1 MKFTTL
7 CVILILLRFL
17 VHGQSLSTQVSEHLH
32 IDQFGYP
39 ANAQKV
45 AVISDP
51 VNGYNS
57 AATYTPGTNIA
68 VINAQSLSQAGTF
81 SPTQWKSGAV
91 DGESGDRGWWLDFSS
106 ISSPGSYF
114 LYDATNNSRSNVF
127 EIRDDIYN
135 EILKSAGRMFYYNRC
150 NFPKQAPYA
159 ETKWTDSNNNFL
171 NTNQDSQCRYFSQPT
186 NNALLKDLSGGWFDA
201 GDYNKYITFAAKPV
215 HELLHAYEFNPTVFG
230 DNWNIP
236 ESNNGVSDLL
246 DELKWELGWIKK
258 MQNTDG
264 SVIIKMG
271 SIDYGHNAAAPP
283 SNNFDPRYYGPTCTS
298 AAIATAGMLAHA
310 AFVFSSVPA
319 LSGEVQDL
327 KNKAVLSWNYVLPR
341 IQNNTL
347 ETACD
352 DGTIKAGDADW
363 DVLKQKEDALIA
375 AFYLFLATGE
385 ETYHTY
391 FKSRINDSGVVANNW
406 MGTTNMP
413 LNKVIMHYTTLANAD
428 NATKTEI
435 LNSIRPHIQGDW
447 DNFYRFNQEDLYR
460 ANMPGWAFH
469 WGSNQQI
476 ANFGN
481 LALMVRRYNIDVP
494 NNAAFLQKAAEQIHY
509 FHGVNPN
516 NLVYLTNM
524 YSLGGEQ
531 CANEM
536 YHTWFN
542 DGTIYDHALN
552 SPNGPAPGYLTG
564 GPNKDFTINS
574 LSPPYN
580 QPFQKSYLDF
590 NTGFPMNSWEITE
603 PAIYY
608 QSAYIQ
614 LLSQFA
620 TAAPTVLPIEYEDFT
635 AEQTGAD
642 VVIEAKINNEDELV
656 ELNLERSNFGNFNWT
671 IIHQNNAASLKNG
684 RLIHT
689 DVKPW
694 SGHETL
700 YYRLKFKDKNN
711 IINYTDI
718 RSVQNMLDLD
728 LLDKNKFTIYPNP
741 VVNEINLSE
750 ISEKINIDHIQIY
763 DINGRLVMHLN
774 RRFESVDVSS
784 LPTGQYRLEVLFK
797 GSNEIKS
804 SIFIKSP

>member
-1 MKFTTL
+1 MKVATL
-7 CVILILLRFL
+7 CIILLLLRFL

-57 AATYTPGTNIA
+57 ATAYTPGANIA

-114 LYDATNNSRSNVF
+114 LYDATNNRRSNVF

-135 EILKSAGRMFYYNRC
+135 DVLKSAGRMFYYNRC

-171 NTNQDSQCRYFSQPT
+171 NTNQDSQCRYVFQPT
-186 NNALLKDLSGGWFDA
+186 NNALVKDLSGGWFDA

-246 DELKWELGWIKK
+246 DELKWELDWIKK

-298 AAIATAGMLAHA
+298 AAITTTGMLAHA

-319 LSGEVQDL
+319 LYGEVLDL
-327 KNKAVLSWNYVLPR
+327 KNKAILSWNYVLPR

-363 DVLKQKEDALIA
+363 DVSKQKEDALIA
-375 AFYLFLATGE
+375 AFYLFLVTGD

-413 LNKVIMHYTTLANAD
+413 LNKAIMHYTTLANAD

-481 LALMVRRYNIDVP
+481 LALMVRRYNIDVT
-494 NNAAFLQKAAEQIHY
+494 NNAAFLQKATEQIHY

-642 VVIEAKINNEDELV
+642 VLIQAKINNVNELV
-656 ELNLERSNFGNFNWT
+656 ELNLERSYIGKSNWT
-671 IIHQNNAASLKNG
+671 NIHQSNAASLKNG
-684 RLIHT
+684 RFIHT

-694 SGHETL
+694 SGNETL

-711 IINYTDI
+711 IINYSDI
-718 RSVQNMLDLD
+718 RSVQNMVGLE
-728 LLDKNKFTIYPNP
+728 LLEKNKLSIYPNP
-741 VVNEINLSE
+741 VFNEFNLSE

-763 DINGRLVMHLN
+763 DINGRLVMNLN
-774 RRFESVDVSS
+774 RGFESVDVSS
-784 LPTGQYRLEVLFK
+784 LPSGQYRLEILFK
-797 GSNEIKS
+797 GANEIKS
-804 SIFIKSP
+804 CIFIKSP